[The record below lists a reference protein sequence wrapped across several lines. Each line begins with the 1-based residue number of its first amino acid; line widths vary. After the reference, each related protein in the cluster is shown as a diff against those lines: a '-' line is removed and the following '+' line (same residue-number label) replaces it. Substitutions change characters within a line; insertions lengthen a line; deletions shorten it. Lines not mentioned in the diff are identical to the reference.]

1 MPSLREHLQSPQF
14 TDENGE
20 PTGESVLSR
29 IGGTWVKPGVPRS
42 RGYLFYAI
50 IFFGGLFLIG
60 TTGAS
65 FDLFA
70 FFGVVCVAAGIMG
83 AIEIARG
90 RPFTR
95 IFGG

>member
-1 MPSLREHLQSPQF
+1 MPSLREHLDSPQF

-20 PTGESVLSR
+20 PTGETVLGR
-29 IGGTWVKPGVPRS
+29 IGGAWVKPGVPRS

-60 TTGAS
+60 TAGS
-65 FDLFA
+65 GFDLFA
-70 FFGVVCVAAGIMG
+70 FIGVVCVVLGIAG

-90 RPFTR
+90 RPFTG
-95 IFGG
+95 IFGR

>member
-1 MPSLREHLQSPQF
+1 MPSLREHLGSPQF

-20 PTGESVLSR
+20 PTGETVIGR
-29 IGGTWVKPGVPRS
+29 MGGTWVKPGVPRG

-50 IFFGGLFLIG
+50 IFCGGLVLIVTAG
-60 TTGAS
+60 PG

-70 FFGVVCVAAGIMG
+70 AFGVFCVVLGIAG

-95 IFGG
+95 IFGR